1 MNARQTVEA
10 YFAALTTGDTD
21 RLIGL
26 ISPADHFVKI
36 GTEPEEYIEGGG
48 CAAQYYHHH
57 VASTRDFTIA
67 TEYPRR
73 AGARFS
79 GLVLHPT
86 AVAAQM
92 ARPVRGTSPAFDGR
106 IGARS
111 GRVEVRADPRFHRG
125 GLALGRG

>member
-67 TEYPRR
+67 TEYLDVQERDSVAWFYTR
-73 AGARFS
+73 QQWRLKWQGQYEELALRLTGVLEREAGAWKFAQIHAS
-79 GLVLHPT
+79 IG
-86 AVAAQM
+86 VA
-92 ARPVRGTSPAFDGR
+92 
-106 IGARS
+106 
-111 GRVEVRADPRFHRG
+111 
-125 GLALGRG
+125 